1 MKYTTNGDFTM
12 NFQDKWTCPYLGY
25 PIFAS
30 TAAREILQSA
40 QARQSLED
48 CRIMIWMDLQTVF
61 DEVGFKSG
69 QFRTSTPGNQ
79 GHMVIQINTTL
90 RRIECSLEREGE
102 PPRLENV
109 SLGGSVTVPTWE
121 EEVNPSILH

>member
-1 MKYTTNGDFTM
+1 MVTM
-12 NFQDKWTCPYLGY
+12 RFEDKWTCPYLDY
-25 PIFAS
+25 SIFAS
-30 TAAREILQSA
+30 TAARELLRNA
-40 QARQSLED
+40 QARHSLED
-48 CRIMIWMDLQTVF
+48 CRIPIWMNLQMVF

-79 GHMVIQINTTL
+79 GHMVIQIDTTL
-90 RRIECSLEREGE
+90 RRIECWLEREGE

-121 EEVNPSILH
+121 EEVNQSILH